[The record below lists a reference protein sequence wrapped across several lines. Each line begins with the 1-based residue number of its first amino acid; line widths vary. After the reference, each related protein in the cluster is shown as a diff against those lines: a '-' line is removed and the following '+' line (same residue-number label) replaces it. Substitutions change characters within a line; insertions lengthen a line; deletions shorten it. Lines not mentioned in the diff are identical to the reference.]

1 MTKSSA
7 ALHTVER
14 NTIPQTKEES
24 DQYMAPSSRNG
35 TAITLIENNNHKK
48 ALMQCLLLEMGILFH
63 SVFIGMALSVAVGND
78 FIVLLIAIT
87 FHRKLPDLSTPYGVK
102 APGTDDLRI
111 ETFEGLALG
120 SRIAVLSWRKHAFQP
135 WLMALAYGCTYAL
148 HPLSFPVLPR

>member
-14 NTIPQTKEES
+14 NTLPQTKEES
-24 DQYMAPSSRNG
+24 DQYMAQSSRNG
-35 TAITLIENNNHKK
+35 TAIALMEKYNHKK

-87 FHRKLPDLSTPYGVK
+87 FHRKFPRLSTP
-102 APGTDDLRI
+102 
-111 ETFEGLALG
+111 
-120 SRIAVLSWRKHAFQP
+120 P
-135 WLMALAYGCTYAL
+135 WCE
-148 HPLSFPVLPR
+148 SPRN